1 MSDNLYALIAAQFP
15 ADPAAVFLDVES
27 GAPVLYRDIDGRA
40 ARIATALA
48 AHGAMAGDRVVAQ
61 VDKSP
66 DAVMLYLAC
75 LRAGLVFVPR
85 QHCLYRAGSR
95 LFSFRTPNRP
105 SSCAGNWIAGR
116 PKRWRAR
123 PVSARS

>member
-15 ADPAAVFLDVES
+15 ADPAAVFLEVES
-27 GAPVLYRDIDGRA
+27 GPPLLYRDIDGRA
-40 ARIATALA
+40 TRIAAALA

-75 LRAGLVFVPR
+75 LRAGLVFVPLNTAYTA
-85 QHCLYRAGSR
+85 QE
-95 LFSFRTPNRP
+95 
-105 SSCAGNWIAGR
+105 IAFFLSDAEPAVFVCRESDRGT
-116 PKRWRAR
+116 AE
-123 PVSARS
+123 AH